1 MSKEFYDLSA
11 VPKNWKYSKLKY
23 ILSISEN
30 TSDNPCDEKNL
41 SLTKNGIIEKKISS
55 NEGQIAS
62 SYEKYI
68 LTKKGQISMNPMD
81 LLTGWVDI
89 SSLDG
94 LISPAYYTFLLKK
107 DFDTKFVN
115 YFLQSNYYRETFF
128 KLGKGV
134 ASHNN
139 YGRWILT
146 PDELKN
152 ICFFYPILKEQKF
165 ISSYIDKKTQQIDKM
180 LEISKKKIEL
190 LKEHKKTFYQYL
202 ISGID
207 KNVEM
212 KDTQLSWIG
221 KIPKHWNIMK
231 LSRVIKSSR
240 LGKNFKTI
248 SQNTGVPVM
257 KMGNIGRGYINL
269 KNIEY
274 LEDIAHLEEEDLL
287 TKGDFIFNTRNSS
300 DLVGKVS
307 LWDGSLNNST
317 YNSNIL
323 KINFNEYTSSEYM
336 SLLFNC
342 FSILEV
348 LRLTS
353 KGTTSV
359 SAIYYKDLSNIFF
372 PIPPINEQ
380 NKIKNLINKYLSN
393 NLKSINLEIKK
404 INLLYEYRKSIISL
418 YITGTMFADEDEK

>member
-30 TSDNPCDEKNL
+30 TSDNPSDEKNL

-274 LEDIAHLEEEDLL
+274 LEDIAHLE
-287 TKGDFIFNTRNSS
+287 
-300 DLVGKVS
+300 
-307 LWDGSLNNST
+307 
-317 YNSNIL
+317 
-323 KINFNEYTSSEYM
+323 
-336 SLLFNC
+336 
-342 FSILEV
+342 
-348 LRLTS
+348 
-353 KGTTSV
+353 
-359 SAIYYKDLSNIFF
+359 
-372 PIPPINEQ
+372 
-380 NKIKNLINKYLSN
+380 
-393 NLKSINLEIKK
+393 
-404 INLLYEYRKSIISL
+404 
-418 YITGTMFADEDEK
+418 